1 MVANIWSVSQ
11 VEEVISVKVL
21 GGGEMPGAFEVRQQ
35 TEVE

>member
-21 GGGEMPGAFEVRQQ
+21 GGEMPGAFEVRPQ